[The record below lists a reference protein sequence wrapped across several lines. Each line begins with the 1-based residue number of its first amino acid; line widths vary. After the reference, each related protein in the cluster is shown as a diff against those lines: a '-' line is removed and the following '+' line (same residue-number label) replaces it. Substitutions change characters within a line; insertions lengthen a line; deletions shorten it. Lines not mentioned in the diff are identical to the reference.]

1 MASHSFDVLAS
12 LPLVA
17 PATLAEM
24 ADAWPP
30 SSVPVRPRLSAS
42 VVLCRDGASGLETY
56 LLHRHARMAFAASM
70 VVFPGGGVDAADAS
84 ADDPFL
90 TCALRETEEETGV
103 ALDAT
108 DLIHWARWIT
118 PEVHPLRYDTVF
130 YLAGLPPSQSAGDLS
145 SETES
150 AAWTLPSE
158 ALTAYESGRIA
169 MMPPTHAILIELA
182 GLNSVTQLRE
192 LGRDRVV
199 ETVLPEVVRDGDGWA
214 YRYP

>member
-70 VVFPGGGVDAADAS
+70 VVFPGGGVDAADAA

-118 PEVHPLRYDTVF
+118 PEVHPLRY
-130 YLAGLPPSQSAGDLS
+130 
-145 SETES
+145 
-150 AAWTLPSE
+150 
-158 ALTAYESGRIA
+158 
-169 MMPPTHAILIELA
+169 
-182 GLNSVTQLRE
+182 
-192 LGRDRVV
+192 
-199 ETVLPEVVRDGDGWA
+199 
-214 YRYP
+214 